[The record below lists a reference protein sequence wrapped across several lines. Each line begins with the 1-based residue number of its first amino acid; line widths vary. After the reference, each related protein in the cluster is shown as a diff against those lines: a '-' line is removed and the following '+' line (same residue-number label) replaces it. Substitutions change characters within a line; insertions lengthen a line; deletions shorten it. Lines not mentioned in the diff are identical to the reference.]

1 MVIAFEGNVHSG
13 KTYFTKQ
20 FLHKHKDFIFIP
32 EIHFI
37 EKPNQFEQQEYYIK
51 EEISKKS
58 NNLDKNILLD
68 RSIISTIIF
77 TQYSTMLTKQDK
89 KFLLYKIEKAISN
102 KDLFFPDIVYI
113 FLYPF
118 NKIVDNHDILY
129 KTKNTQDV
137 LVTYDYYCFTL
148 KILSNLGYMYR
159 IVYNDDDRQILEVK
173 NVKLNQTQNNIIAIN
188 LTKIN
193 SAYNLNKFYAKYI
206 IKREKVDE
214 NFLKA
219 LLYFAKS
226 LNNNNFSA
234 LIHDIY
240 KNIPLIYHFKTKD
253 VINII
258 KNLLNC
264 ELQIDL
270 NKKNNVVFL
279 IDIMEFIKN
288 YREQIKC

>member
-1 MVIAFEGNVHSG
+1 MYIRV
-13 KTYFTKQ
+13 
-20 FLHKHKDFIFIP
+20 KHILQSNF
-32 EIHFI
+32 
-37 EKPNQFEQQEYYIK
+37 YK

-77 TQYSTMLTKQDK
+77 TQYTTMLTKQDK
-89 KFLLYKIEKAISN
+89 KFLLDKIEKAILN

-118 NKIVDNHDILY
+118 NKIVDNHNNLY
-129 KTKNTQDV
+129 KTKHTQDE
-137 LVTYDYYCFTL
+137 LAKYDYYCFTL
-148 KILSNLGYMYR
+148 KILSNLSNKYR

-173 NVKLNQTQNNIIAIN
+173 NIKLNQTQNNIIAIN

-193 SAYNLNKFYAKYI
+193 SEYNLNKFYEKYI
-206 IKREKVDE
+206 IKREKVEE

-234 LIHDIY
+234 LIYDIY

-258 KNLLNC
+258 KNSLNC